1 MDFLR
6 KLLAYPGMNF
16 ASAPNA
22 ATAQQGGF
30 DAGSGAGAGGASGGA
45 GGNQPNNAGSGQP
58 QGGQGGGDGIAQ
70 LRTAYESVK
79 KEFEPFQKLNLKPE
93 QITQYSSIYEK
104 TYSQI
109 ASIGRQLGYPDNEI
123 VEAMQEDPV
132 ATLDFLR
139 NEFAQR
145 QQGGGQHNDQNANL
159 QQLVEQGIE
168 AALAPI
174 NERENARMTNEANAV
189 FERTTYQMASEMYKQ
204 EGVDISSVPEDEVSL
219 LLSAASEILK
229 YDEDALRA
237 LKYEGKTAPIQ
248 KAFVEAK
255 TMLDKYYLARS
266 QRSSGGQRAG
276 APGRAPNG
284 QFQPGQQNGGKR
296 PTLDE
301 IIDNP
306 GVINQKYA

>member
-1 MDFLR
+1 MDFL
-6 KLLAYPGMNF
+6 KQLLAFRGLNF
-16 ASAPNA
+16 ATTPGA
-22 ATAQQGGF
+22 AVAQQGGG
-30 DAGSGAGAGGASGGA
+30 DGAGAGSGGGTPA
-45 GGNQPNNAGSGQP
+45 ASQSGQ
-58 QGGQGGGDGIAQ
+58 QGGGGDGIAQ

-79 KEFEPFQKLNLKPE
+79 KEFEPYQKLNLKPE
-93 QITQYSSIYEK
+93 QIQQYSGIYEK
-104 TYSQI
+104 TYTQI
-109 ASIGRQLGYPDNEI
+109 ASIGRQLGYPDAEI

-168 AALAPI
+168 QALAPI
-174 NERENARMTNEANAV
+174 NERENVRMTNEANAV

-204 EGVDISSVPEDEVSL
+204 EGLDISNVPEDEISL

-248 KAFVEAK
+248 KAFTEAK

-266 QRSSGGQRAG
+266 QRSMGGQRGG

-284 QFQPGQQNGGKR
+284 QFQPGGQQGGKR

-301 IIDNP
+301 MIDNP
-306 GVINQKYA
+306 GLISQKYA

>member
-1 MDFLR
+1 MADELNTNM
-6 KLLAYPGMNF
+6 G
-16 ASAPNA
+16 
-22 ATAQQGGF
+22 Q
-30 DAGSGAGAGGASGGA
+30 GAGAGNSGAPAGGGA
-45 GGNQPNNAGSGQP
+45 GAGAGTGTAPASTQPGA

-70 LRTAYESVK
+70 LRTAYELVK

-93 QITQYSSIYEK
+93 QIQQYSGIYEK

-248 KAFVEAK
+248 KAFAEAK

-266 QRSSGGQRAG
+266 QRSAGGQRPG
-276 APGRAPNG
+276 ASGRAPNG